1 MSDTS
6 VRDRL
11 RRLRAAWNG
20 TLPASDG
27 QVKAVEGD
35 LRSAEEALLTAQR
48 HIAALTARVAA
59 LEARLARVASEHSA
73 PPSPLRLAYFSP
85 LTPEATGIAGYSE
98 MLLPA
103 LARLAEVDV
112 YVGDV
117 TPTDPFVNRLPV
129 FPTTQYAARRDAR
142 AYHATIYHMGN
153 FRGYHAA
160 IFAVMQRSP
169 GILVLHD
176 FLLHHF
182 FAGIHLDGGRADD
195 YPWEV
200 GYAEGTPGMAVARAA
215 LRGERPLPLFDY
227 PLVQRALDLSQGV
240 ICHSDYVR
248 RQVAAL
254 RPDLPTAVVGLAT
267 TPSYRK
273 PPAEIGQGDAER
285 PFRIITA
292 GYLTPAK
299 GLETALQAFALF
311 RQTRPNARYTLVGNV
326 EPGFDLDG
334 LIQQTGVADA
344 VEVRGYAPTL
354 DEFDRTIADADV
366 CLNLRYPTAG
376 ETSASLLRVMAVG
389 VPSVVTD
396 VGWFSELPDDTAI
409 KVSAPPTAADVAGA
423 LEALVADPARRLGMA
438 DGGQRYVAAVHSPAA
453 SARGYVEFVGQ
464 LL

>member
-1 MSDTS
+1 MSGS
-6 VRDRL
+6 PVRDRL
-11 RRLRAAWNG
+11 RRLRAAWDG
-20 TLPASDG
+20 TTPASDP
-27 QVKAVEGD
+27 QVKAVAGD
-35 LRSAEEALLTAQR
+35 LRSTEEALLAATR
-48 HIAALTARVAA
+48 EIMALTARVAA
-59 LEARLARVASEHSA
+59 LEARLARVATENPDRRA
-73 PPSPLRLAYFSP
+73 PLRLAYFSP
-85 LTPEATGIAGYSE
+85 LTPQATGIAGYSE

-103 LARLAEVDV
+103 LARLAEVDI

-117 TPTDPFVNRLPV
+117 VPTDPFVNRLAV
-129 FPTTQYAARRDAR
+129 FPTTEYGARREAR

-160 IFAVMQRSP
+160 IFEVMQRYP

-182 FAGIHLDGGRADD
+182 FAGLTVDGGRPGD
-195 YPWEV
+195 YPWQV

-248 RQVAAL
+248 GQVAAL

-267 TPSYRK
+267 TPSYRRPLSNGGETDSRK
-273 PPAEIGQGDAER
+273 PIR
-285 PFRIITA
+285 VITA

-311 RQTRPNARYTLVGNV
+311 RQRYRDARYTLVGNV
-326 EPGFDLDG
+326 EPGFDLDK
-334 LIQQTGVADA
+334 LIQQTGAADA
-344 VEVRGYAPTL
+344 VEVRGFAPTL
-354 DEFDRTIADADV
+354 EEFDRIIADADV

-389 VPSVVTD
+389 VPAIVTD
-396 VGWFSELPDDTAI
+396 VGWFSELPDDTVI
-409 KVSAPPTAADVAGA
+409 KVPAPPTAADVARS
-423 LEALVADPARRLGMA
+423 LEAMAATPARRSSMA
-438 DGGQRYVAAVHSPAA
+438 AAAQRYVEATHSPEA
-453 SARGYVEFVGQ
+453 SARGYVEFIQ
-464 LL
+464 RFP